1 MDLTNA
7 HILVTGGAGFIGS
20 HLTDRLIENGAK
32 VRILDNLLTGDRQNL
47 NPKAEFVEGD
57 IRDQETVV
65 KALDGIDA
73 VYHLAAQINPAK
85 AVEDPMFDFDI
96 NVRGTLVLL
105 LASVEAK
112 IKKFVMASTNLYGNA
127 DVPEMKESFPTLA
140 TRGTLL
146 SPYAAAKAS
155 AETYLKVANDELG
168 LPTVRCRFTNVFG
181 PRQLTK
187 SESGVIA
194 IFTKLALQN
203 QDLKIYGDGQQTRDF
218 VFISDL
224 VSGLVAA
231 GESEEANGGVYNL
244 GIGVETSISHLA
256 ERIRDLCEAH
266 DIKIEYAGDR
276 AADFRRIKPDLTLSK
291 QVLGYEPKVSLDEG
305 LAQYIDWYRETM
317 LPKILAS

>member
-1 MDLTNA
+1 MDLSQA

-20 HLTDRLIENGAK
+20 HLTDRLIESGAK

-47 NPKAEFVEGD
+47 NPKAEFIEGD
-57 IRDQETVV
+57 IRDKATVE
-65 KALDGIDA
+65 KALDGIDV

-96 NVRGTLVLL
+96 NVKGTLVLL
-105 LASVEAK
+105 LAAVEKK
-112 IKKFVMASTNLYGNA
+112 IQKFVMASTNLYGNA

-203 QDLKIYGDGQQTRDF
+203 KDLKIFGDGQQTRDF

-224 VSGLVAA
+224 VSGLIAA
-231 GESEEANGGVYNL
+231 GQSEEANGGVYNL
-244 GIGVETSISHLA
+244 GIGVETSIAHLA
-256 ERIRDLCEAH
+256 ERIRDLCKA
-266 DIKIEYAGDR
+266 DIKIEFAGER

-291 QVLGYEPKVSLDEG
+291 QILGYEPKVSLDEG
-305 LAQYIDWYRETM
+305 LALYIDWYRETM

>member
-1 MDLTNA
+1 MDLSQA

-20 HLTDRLIENGAK
+20 HLTDRLIESGAK

-47 NPKAEFVEGD
+47 NPKAEFIEGD
-57 IRDQETVV
+57 IRDQATVE
-65 KALDGIDA
+65 KALDGIDV

-96 NVRGTLVLL
+96 NVKGTLVLL
-105 LASVEAK
+105 LAAVEKK
-112 IKKFVMASTNLYGNA
+112 IQKFVMASTNLYGNA

-203 QDLKIYGDGQQTRDF
+203 KDLKIFGDGQQTRDF

-224 VSGLVAA
+224 VSGLIAA
-231 GESEEANGGVYNL
+231 GQSEEANGGVYNL
-244 GIGVETSISHLA
+244 GIGVETSIAHLA
-256 ERIRDLCEAH
+256 ERIRDLCKA
-266 DIKIEYAGDR
+266 DIKIEFAGER

-291 QVLGYEPKVSLDEG
+291 QILGYEPKVSLDEG
-305 LAQYIDWYRETM
+305 LALYIDWYRETM

>member
-1 MDLTNA
+1 VDLSQA

-20 HLTDRLIENGAK
+20 HLTDRLIESGAK

-47 NPKAEFVEGD
+47 NPKAEFIEGD
-57 IRDQETVV
+57 IRDQATVE
-65 KALDGIDA
+65 KALDGIDV

-96 NVRGTLVLL
+96 NVKGTLVLL
-105 LASVEAK
+105 LAAVEKK
-112 IKKFVMASTNLYGNA
+112 IQKFVMASTNLYGNA

-203 QDLKIYGDGQQTRDF
+203 KDLKIFGDGQQTRDF

-224 VSGLVAA
+224 VSGLIAA
-231 GESEEANGGVYNL
+231 GQSEEANGGVYNL
-244 GIGVETSISHLA
+244 GIGVETSIAHLA
-256 ERIRDLCEAH
+256 ERIRDLCKA
-266 DIKIEYAGDR
+266 DIKIEFAGER

-291 QVLGYEPKVSLDEG
+291 QILGYEPKVSLDEG
-305 LAQYIDWYRETM
+305 LALYIDWYRETM

>member
-1 MDLTNA
+1 MDLSNS

-20 HLTDRLIENGAK
+20 HLTDRLIASGAR
-32 VRILDNLLTGDRQNL
+32 VRILDNLLTGDRRNL
-47 NPKAEFVEGD
+47 NADAEFIEGD
-57 IRDQETVV
+57 IRDEQTVI
-65 KALDGIDA
+65 KALNGIDV

-96 NVRGTLVLL
+96 NVKGTLVLL
-105 LASVEAK
+105 LAAK
-112 IKKFVMASTNLYGNA
+112 AAGTKKFVMASTNLYGNA

-140 TRGTLL
+140 TPGTLL

-194 IFTKLALQN
+194 IFTKLALQGKN
-203 QDLKIYGDGQQTRDF
+203 LTIYGDGKQTRDF

-224 VSGLVAA
+224 VSGLLAA
-231 GESEEANGGVYNL
+231 GETEAANGGVFNL
-244 GIGVETSISHLA
+244 GIGVETSVSHLA
-256 ERIRDLCEAH
+256 QRIRELCDAPQIE
-266 DIKIEYAGDR
+266 IEYVGDR
-276 AADFRRIKPDLTLSK
+276 AADFRRIKPDLTLAK
-291 QVLGYEPKVSLDEG
+291 QVLGYDPIVSLDEG
-305 LAQYIDWYRETM
+305 LVQYVEWYRKTM
-317 LPKILAS
+317 LPQSV

>member
-1 MDLTNA
+1 MDLSNA
-7 HILVTGGAGFIGS
+7 HVLVTGGAGFIGS
-20 HLTDRLIENGAK
+20 HLTDKLIENGAT
-32 VRILDNLLTGDRQNL
+32 VRILDNLLTGDRRNL
-47 NPKAEFVEGD
+47 NPKAEFIEGD
-57 IRDQETVV
+57 IRDQATVDQ
-65 KALDGIDA
+65 ALEGIDV

-96 NVRGTLVLL
+96 NVRGTLILL
-105 LASVEAK
+105 LAARDAEV
-112 IKKFVMASTNLYGNA
+112 KKFVMASTNLYGNA

-194 IFTKLALQN
+194 IFTKLALQGK
-203 QDLKIYGDGQQTRDF
+203 DLTIYGDGQQSRDF

-224 VSGLVAA
+224 VSGLIAA
-231 GESEEANGGVYNL
+231 GETEEANGGVFNL
-244 GIGVETSISHLA
+244 GIGVETSVTQLA
-256 ERIRDLCEAH
+256 ERIRDLCGAP
-266 DIKIEYAGDR
+266 DIEIVYAGER
-276 AADFRRIKPDLTLSK
+276 AADFRRIKPDLTLSRA
-291 QVLGYEPKVSLDEG
+291 VLGYEPKVTLADG
-305 LAQYIDWYRETM
+305 LAEYIAWYREHM
-317 LPKILAS
+317 LPQGV